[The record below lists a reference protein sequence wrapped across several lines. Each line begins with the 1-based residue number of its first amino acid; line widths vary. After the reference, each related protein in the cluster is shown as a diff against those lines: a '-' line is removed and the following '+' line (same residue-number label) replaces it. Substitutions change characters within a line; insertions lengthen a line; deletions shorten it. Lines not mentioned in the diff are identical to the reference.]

1 MFVSVW
7 DPWTRSFTKGV
18 LKREL
23 SGIQVTTFSGV
34 NNLQNVWALKLI
46 FFFQMLKIVCR
57 FRKCKK
63 KKRKKKKMQEK
74 FFVLVIMAVIM
85 AFEPFTGTYLC
96 YEENSFDWQSTCY
109 QTVLRSQ
116 IWLRQ
121 MFPSSSLSWI
131 NEKLC

>member
-23 SGIQVTTFSGV
+23 SCIQVTTFFGV
-34 NNLQNVWALKLI
+34 NNFQNVWALKLI
-46 FFFQMLKIVCR
+46 FFFQMLKILCR

-63 KKRKKKKMQEK
+63 KKKKIAGKI
-74 FFVLVIMAVIM
+74 FVLVIMAVIM
-85 AFEPFTGTYLC
+85 TFEPFTGTYLY
-96 YEENSFDWQSTCY
+96 YEENSCDWQSTYY

-121 MFPSSSLSWI
+121 MFPNSFLSWI
-131 NEKLC
+131 NEKLS